1 MKFVTVRRWLMASVC
16 STFTLFMT
24 GCVTFAPAAQSQV
37 KQLEERPYL
46 AVLPVT
52 FDLAI
57 TRLSDV
63 KTVDGTLAGD
73 EERHLADAV
82 QQVKSD
88 SRWLFL
94 SRLAA
99 GGGFRFVSPEEVDR
113 VAEELHLP
121 HGAADFRIV
130 HHGFLIRLAC

>member
-16 STFTLFMT
+16 STFTVFMT

-57 TRLSDV
+57 TRL
-63 KTVDGTLAGD
+63 TLAIPEPARCRRG
-73 EERHLADAV
+73 V
-82 QQVKSD
+82 P
-88 SRWLFL
+88 F
-94 SRLAA
+94 RLA
-99 GGGFRFVSPEEVDR
+99 
-113 VAEELHLP
+113 
-121 HGAADFRIV
+121 
-130 HHGFLIRLAC
+130 